1 MKRFL
6 SAAVMALSLTITPMA
21 FAAAGHGG
29 GFGGAHVGGFGGAH
43 MGFAGHPGG
52 GSGGGHVGGF
62 GGAHLGLAAHGGGGF
77 GGAHMGFVGHP
88 GGIVGGHIGRGHFVG
103 PRIVRGHL
111 VDPRGVIIDPN
122 FYGNAPE
129 SYYSSCSRYPN
140 FYSPAVGCFG
150 EYPPAYPSQY
160 PAG

>member
-6 SAAVMALSLTITPMA
+6 SAAVIALSLTITPMA
-21 FAAAGHGG
+21 LAAAGHGG
-29 GFGGAHVGGFGGAH
+29 GFGGAHAGGFGGAH

-52 GSGGGHVGGF
+52 K
-62 GGAHLGLAAHGGGGF
+62 
-77 GGAHMGFVGHP
+77 
-88 GGIVGGHIGRGHFVG
+88 VGGHIGSGHFVG

-122 FYGNAPE
+122 FYGDAPE

-150 EYPPAYPSQY
+150 EYPPAYPGQY